1 MPRTSFEI
9 TQRQGDSGL
18 IESRL
23 FTLPSAA
30 PALRGTALAQH
41 PSDQDQAILA
51 NDDRAF
57 IGFLTRDV
65 TADGASLG
73 DSVFP
78 GRIETPFKSGG
89 SVGLESGAVEV
100 EVEGADVAM
109 TSGSR
114 AVSGSTAV
122 GTLLSFQDGKVAL
135 ATTNKL
141 AYFVLAAQI
150 PVVDSGNGFRLR
162 IRSIGATKA

>member
-1 MPRTSFEI
+1 MPRNSFEI

-18 IESRL
+18 IESRV

-30 PALRGTALAQH
+30 PALRGIALAQH
-41 PSDQDQAILA
+41 PSDGDQAVLA
-51 NDDRAF
+51 NDDRAL

-65 TADGASLG
+65 TPDGATLG

-78 GRIETPFKSGG
+78 GRIETPFKSSG

-109 TSGSR
+109 TSGAR

-135 ATTNKL
+135 ASSGKL
-141 AYFVLAAQI
+141 AYFVVAAQI
-150 PVVDSGNGFRLR
+150 TPVDSANNFRLR
-162 IRSIGATKA
+162 IRSIGAKA